1 MNLEYYENIY
11 KLKGWERLGMSKNR
25 YSVVGK
31 YTNDLIYERLAPGL
45 KDEFGRRN
53 PKDGKG
59 NRKSKRHQWF
69 DEAEEKLYAQQM
81 FTVLTI
87 QRPCLKKRGDKWAH
101 FKSMMD
107 DGRSFAKKRRYITL
121 GILATLFPTAY

>member
-1 MNLEYYENIY
+1 
-11 KLKGWERLGMSKNR
+11 MSKNR

-53 PKDGKG
+53 PKGGKG

-87 QRPCLKKRGDKWAH
+87 QRACLKKRGDKWAH

-107 DGRSFAKKRRYITL
+107 DLLPKKGDTL
-121 GILATLFPTAY
+121 PLVF